1 MNAARKALG
10 EKRDKQ
16 RVFRVNEDEYEEIS
30 TLAKFYGYGNPTEFI
45 RRAMR
50 QSLDLLHTMETRE
63 KMRRGYEEMAGINLE
78 WSRVGLSADTK
89 ILDKYEDNL
98 SECE

>member
-45 RRAMR
+45 RRAA
-50 QSLDLLHTMETRE
+50 L
-63 KMRRGYEEMAGINLE
+63 GYQQVDRKEAGL
-78 WSRVGLSADTK
+78 K
-89 ILDKYEDNL
+89 
-98 SECE
+98 